1 MKKYIDVSEHNGD
14 IDWERVKGSIDGAI
28 LRAGYGKGNADK
40 KFTRNAAE
48 CNRLGIPCGAY
59 WFSYALTPE
68 MAAAEAK
75 ALLEAVK
82 PYRMELPLAFDF
94 EYDSVRVAARNGVTI
109 TKELASNM
117 VRAFCEAIEGGG
129 YWALNYGNPDYLA
142 RYFDEAIPLRFGIW
156 LASWPGGSPDLNTPP
171 RKCAIWQYTSKG
183 QVDGIAGN
191 VDMNVSY
198 TDFADMLKG
207 MGMNHLAKQ
216 NVYEDEDGSP
226 IFEYTQAQAPTDPKL
241 RAMEWAKNEGMIPD
255 NAEAAAPI
263 TWGDYALQMFRE
275 YGPEDEKDSRDSGML
290 TD

>member
-142 RYFDEAIPLRFGIW
+142 RYFDEAVPLRFGVW
-156 LASWPGGSPDLNTPP
+156 LASWPGGSPDLNSPP

-183 QVDGIAGN
+183 KVDGIAGN

-207 MGMNHLAKQ
+207 LGMNHLPKQ
-216 NVYEDEDGSP
+216 YEDEDGSP
-226 IFEYTQAQAPTDPKL
+226 IFEYTQAQTPIDPTK

-255 NAEAAAPI
+255 YAEAAMPL

>member
-117 VRAFCEAIEGGG
+117 VRAFCVFKIFNGSRH
-129 YWALNYGNPDYLA
+129 WS
-142 RYFDEAIPLRFGIW
+142 LRMKSFSDLKSLYCRNKNIYSAVRQVNFLYDSCNSSHAVQICNGRIFCIVFKHYNSDKTVFIKS
-156 LASWPGGSPDLNTPP
+156 LFHHFYVVVRINHQRRKNSRKNRAS
-171 RKCAIWQYTSKG
+171 
-183 QVDGIAGN
+183 
-191 VDMNVSY
+191 
-198 TDFADMLKG
+198 
-207 MGMNHLAKQ
+207 
-216 NVYEDEDGSP
+216 
-226 IFEYTQAQAPTDPKL
+226 
-241 RAMEWAKNEGMIPD
+241 
-255 NAEAAAPI
+255 
-263 TWGDYALQMFRE
+263 LQRNKSQLI
-275 YGPEDEKDSRDSGML
+275 G
-290 TD
+290 

>member
-142 RYFDEAIPLRFGIW
+142 RYFDEAIPMRFGVW

-275 YGPEDEKDSRDSGML
+275 YGPEDEKDSWDSGML

>member
-1 MKKYIDVSEHNGD
+1 MKKYIDVSEWQGD
-14 IDWERVKGSIDGAI
+14 IDWEQVKGSIDGAI

-59 WFSYALTPE
+59 WFSYALTPD

-94 EYDSVRVAARNGVTI
+94 EYDSVKVAERNGVTV

-117 VRAFCEAIEGGG
+117 VRAFCEAVEQGG
-129 YWALNYGNPDYLA
+129 YWALNYSNPDYLA
-142 RYFDEAIPLRFGIW
+142 RYFDESIPMRFGIW
-156 LASWPGGSPDLNTPP
+156 LASWPGGSPDLNNPP

-183 QVDGIAGN
+183 RVDGIAGN

-207 MGMNHLAKQ
+207 MGMNHLPKQ
-216 NVYEDEDGSP
+216 YEDEDGSP
-226 IFEYTQAQAPTDPKL
+226 IFEYTQAQTPIDPTK
-241 RAMEWAKNEGMIPD
+241 RAREWAKNEGMIPD
-255 NAEAAAPI
+255 NAEASAPI

-275 YGPEDEKDSRDSGML
+275 YGPEDKKDSRDSGL
-290 TD
+290 LSD

>member
-1 MKKYIDVSEHNGD
+1 M
-14 IDWERVKGSIDGAI
+14 
-28 LRAGYGKGNADK
+28 
-40 KFTRNAAE
+40 
-48 CNRLGIPCGAY
+48 
-59 WFSYALTPE
+59 
-68 MAAAEAK
+68 
-75 ALLEAVK
+75 
-82 PYRMELPLAFDF
+82 
-94 EYDSVRVAARNGVTI
+94 
-109 TKELASNM
+109 
-117 VRAFCEAIEGGG
+117 
-129 YWALNYGNPDYLA
+129 
-142 RYFDEAIPLRFGIW
+142 
-156 LASWPGGSPDLNTPP
+156 
-171 RKCAIWQYTSKG
+171 
-183 QVDGIAGN
+183 DGIAGN